1 MTLRVQQGKGRK
13 DRYAMLSPILL
24 ERLRVWWRVA
34 HAQGKMLEGG
44 WLFAGLDPLEALST
58 RQLWAPRPVRL
69 LCQGILTHEY
79 TYAYLSCEP
88 ATGTVD
94 ALILPQVNTQCMQ
107 VFLDTVAARHANE
120 HIVMVMDG
128 AGWHSSKR
136 LVAPSNIRLLALP
149 PYAPELNPV
158 EHLGDQL
165 REKCV
170 HNKVFS
176 ILDVLEDD
184 LEMGLLAMENTPEV
198 IQSITNWLWI
208 INVLS
213 KWK

>member
-1 MTLRVQQGKGRK
+1 MFQDEARFGRIN
-13 DRYAMLSPILL
+13 DVR
-24 ERLRVWWRVA
+24 RC
-34 HAQGKMLEGG
+34 
-44 WLFAGLDPLEALST
+44 
-58 RQLWAPRPVRL
+58 WAPRPIRP
-69 LCQGILTHEY
+69 LCQAMLTHEY
-79 TYAYLSCEP
+79 TYAYASCEP
-88 ATGTVD
+88 ATGTMD

-107 VFLDTVAARHANE
+107 IFLDTVAERNAND

-128 AGWHSSKR
+128 AGWHSSKK

-158 EHLGDQL
+158 EHLWDEL
-165 REKCV
+165 REKCF
-170 HNKVFS
+170 HNKVFAS
-176 ILDVLEDD
+176 IDALEDD

-198 IQSITNWLWI
+198 IKSITNWPWI